1 MSMFLHRMCHILY
14 FAHLPRS
21 SRFKMYDKQITYC
34 ALARL
39 VDIKDELHRWWNDL
53 PNNVCCRD
61 STIEG
66 AISRESIHVKL
77 EYCVLRMYSG
87 RLFIMPRNT
96 VKTHP
101 TSASP
106 AFMTD
111 QSSPASAV
119 SSRNADRRAILVADC
134 VDAALCIIDTCRLL
148 QNTIGLARASYTEFS
163 GLRVALLVILSQ
175 FLMKQGQ
182 GVDNLRQPLCE
193 GMTMLKHMS
202 TWGAS
207 ARFDVSLIE
216 AFEFAIARMEAKES
230 NNPTSSLESD
240 YDMFKKWETGWT
252 NTVNTQQQQ
261 QQQQPPPA
269 EDKAFDPSEGI
280 PSVVSNASGTWA
292 SWAPKQ
298 AAGSISAGSPGTSFM
313 GMEGNFASVPMLES
327 LSATLGQGYGFDVDL
342 DNAAAGA
349 GRPNGWMGF

>member
-1 MSMFLHRMCHILY
+1 
-14 FAHLPRS
+14 
-21 SRFKMYDKQITYC
+21 MYDKQITYC

-39 VDIKDELHRWWNDL
+39 VDIKEELHRWWNEL
-53 PNNVCCRD
+53 PNHVCCRD
-61 STIEG
+61 PTIEG
-66 AISRESIHVKL
+66 AISREAIHVRL

-87 RLFIMPRNT
+87 RLFIMPHNASKARA
-96 VKTHP
+96 

-106 AFMTD
+106 ASTVE
-111 QSSPASAV
+111 QASPVSGI
-119 SSRNADRRAILVADC
+119 SSRNADRRAILIADC
-134 VDAALCIIDTCRLL
+134 VDAALCIVDTCRLL

-175 FLMKQGQ
+175 FLMKQGE

-193 GMTMLKHMS
+193 GMAMLKHMS

-230 NNPTSSLESD
+230 SKPSSSQESN
-240 YDMFKKWETGWT
+240 YDMFKKWELGWT
-252 NTVNTQQQQ
+252 NTVNTQQQG
-261 QQQQPPPA
+261 QQQPPPA
-269 EDKAFDPSEGI
+269 DEKAFDPSQGI
-280 PSVVSNASGTWA
+280 PSVVGNASSTWA

-298 AAGSISAGSPGTSFM
+298 TPVPMSAGSPGTSFM

-342 DNAAAGA
+342 DNTARA